1 MQPLKSAGPLF
12 KSGSG
17 DHFLSTHCPLLTALI
32 EVKSGRNRKAKSLS
46 TLMSEKDRTHR
57 GYRIMDSNIET
68 DDRGIIRLPLYA
80 PCFFEE
86 ARVSNIPEPPSAE
99 EANEAFRR
107 RSQGA

>member
-1 MQPLKSAGPLF
+1 
-12 KSGSG
+12 
-17 DHFLSTHCPLLTALI
+17 
-32 EVKSGRNRKAKSLS
+32 
-46 TLMSEKDRTHR
+46 
-57 GYRIMDSNIET
+57 MDSNIET

-99 EANEAFRR
+99 EANEAFHR